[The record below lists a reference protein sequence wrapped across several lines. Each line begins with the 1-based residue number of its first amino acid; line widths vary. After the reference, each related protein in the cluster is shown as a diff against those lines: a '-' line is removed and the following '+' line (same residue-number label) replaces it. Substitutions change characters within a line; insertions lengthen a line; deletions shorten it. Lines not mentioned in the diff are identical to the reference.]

1 MRPGGVNNKMYH
13 RMISGM
19 PGFEISYAIA
29 RRKTMDL
36 SIAKGIIREDRFLRI
51 RINSLTLWSFTDG
64 DS

>member
-36 SIAKGIIREDRFLRI
+36 SIAKGIIRRI
-51 RINSLTLWSFTDG
+51 GSFVSG
-64 DS
+64 